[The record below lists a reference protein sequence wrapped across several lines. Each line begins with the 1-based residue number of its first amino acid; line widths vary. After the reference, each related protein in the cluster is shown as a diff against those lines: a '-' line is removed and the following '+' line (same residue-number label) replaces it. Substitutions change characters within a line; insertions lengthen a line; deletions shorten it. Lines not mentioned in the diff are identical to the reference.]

1 MLESSN
7 EATEKTDDDR
17 TVAAI
22 VLSGLLSHSDPIVRS
37 AAALLQA
44 IMFGTPAPALAA

>member
-1 MLESSN
+1 MNESSN
-7 EATEKTDDDR
+7 EDDEATNDT
-17 TVAAI
+17 TVAAL

-44 IMFGTPAPALAA
+44 IWFGTPAPALAA

>member
-1 MLESSN
+1 MQESSN
-7 EATEKTDDDR
+7 EATETDDDT

-22 VLSGLLSHSDPIVRS
+22 VLNGLLTHSDPIVRS

-44 IMFGTPAPALAA
+44 IMFGAPAPALAA